1 MERLRLTGGPY
12 YDYGQ
17 PPVSGRRC
25 TRAHRPLPMLS
36 DAIRKRLQPKESS
49 LSERNAMLPA
59 HYDSTRAPL
68 WPLTPSQAVG
78 TAWKLA
84 HACHSMRPVPLLSPP
99 ASYEPQMQ
107 GTENHGRRTPKRKVS
122 WAGRLPPGM
131 YSRD

>member
-1 MERLRLTGGPY
+1 
-12 YDYGQ
+12 
-17 PPVSGRRC
+17 
-25 TRAHRPLPMLS
+25 MLS

-59 HYDSTRAPL
+59 HYESILVISA
-68 WPLTPSQAVG
+68 TPSQAVG

-107 GTENHGRRTPKRKVS
+107 GTENHGRKTPKRKVS

-131 YSRD
+131 

>member
-1 MERLRLTGGPY
+1 
-12 YDYGQ
+12 
-17 PPVSGRRC
+17 
-25 TRAHRPLPMLS
+25 MLS

-49 LSERNAMLPA
+49 LSERDAMLPA
-59 HYDSTRAPL
+59 HYESIIVTSAAQPG
-68 WPLTPSQAVG
+68 PQAVG

>member
-12 YDYGQ
+12 YDYDQ

-36 DAIRKRLQPKESS
+36 DAIRKRLQPKEAS
-49 LSERNAMLPA
+49 LSERDAMLPA
-59 HYDSTRAPL
+59 HYESIMVTSAAQPGRRNSL
-68 WPLTPSQAVG
+68 EG
-78 TAWKLA
+78 KLA
-84 HACHSMRPVPLLSPP
+84 HTCHSMRPVPLLSPP

-122 WAGRLPPGM
+122 WAGRLPPDM

>member
-1 MERLRLTGGPY
+1 
-12 YDYGQ
+12 
-17 PPVSGRRC
+17 
-25 TRAHRPLPMLS
+25 MLS

-49 LSERNAMLPA
+49 LSERDAMLPA
-59 HYDSTRAPL
+59 HYESIIVTSSAR
-68 WPLTPSQAVG
+68 QAVG

-84 HACHSMRPVPLLSPP
+84 YACHSMRPAPLLSPL

-122 WAGRLPPGM
+122 WVGRLDPDM

>member
-1 MERLRLTGGPY
+1 MY

-49 LSERNAMLPA
+49 LSERDAMLPA
-59 HYDSTRAPL
+59 HYESIIVTSAAYL
-68 WPLTPSQAVG
+68 LPSQAVG

-84 HACHSMRPVPLLSPP
+84 HACHSMRPVPLLSPL
-99 ASYEPQMQ
+99 ASYVPQI
-107 GTENHGRRTPKRKVS
+107 P
-122 WAGRLPPGM
+122 
-131 YSRD
+131 